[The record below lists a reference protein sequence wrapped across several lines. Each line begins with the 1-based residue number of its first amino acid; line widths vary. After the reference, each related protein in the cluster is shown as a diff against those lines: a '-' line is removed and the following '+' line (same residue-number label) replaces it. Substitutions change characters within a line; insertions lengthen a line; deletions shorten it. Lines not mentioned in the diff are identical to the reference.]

1 MATPSCPPILFAP
14 SSDAEAAALAVVVA
28 YLTRAGTQ
36 AASRLLVARPNP
48 NEAALLAGVR
58 DQLLAGAAL
67 CDGLLDLA
75 ADRPGA
81 GKTDA
86 E

>member
-1 MATPSCPPILFAP
+1 MPAPSCPPVLVAP
-14 SSDAEAAALAVVVA
+14 PSAAEAAALAVVVA

-75 ADRPGA
+75 ADRPG
-81 GKTDA
+81 GG
-86 E
+86 